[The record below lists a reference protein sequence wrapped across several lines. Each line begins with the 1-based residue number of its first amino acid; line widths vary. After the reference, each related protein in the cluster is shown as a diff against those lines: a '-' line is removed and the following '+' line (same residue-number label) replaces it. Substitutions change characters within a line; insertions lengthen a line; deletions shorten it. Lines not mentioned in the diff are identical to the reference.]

1 MAINANEKSKVDCQA
16 LDKTCTLKS
25 VPNGLNRKIQ
35 KPMLLILGL
44 LENQKRKTTPQVQK
58 TNEYLKNMVV
68 IHCLTWKLS

>member
-1 MAINANEKSKVDCQA
+1 
-16 LDKTCTLKS
+16 
-25 VPNGLNRKIQ
+25 
-35 KPMLLILGL
+35 MLLILGL